1 MKKLIILFISI
12 LGITIFTGCS
22 SANDSL
28 DNNTDKAIQENNKTS
43 SNNFEKYNILS
54 FGEIEINTSE
64 DYEDDEYIDIKTKVT
79 NNSNEI
85 IKTITIDFSLYEDE
99 NTILETT
106 HPQESGPIK
115 GNQSFYIYAL
125 YERSMNVKDIKINS
139 YSYYIGDKYYETDL
153 ISKTVNVY

>member
-64 DYEDDEYIDIKTKVT
+64 DYEDDEYIDIFV
-79 NNSNEI
+79 SI
-85 IKTITIDFSLYEDE
+85 
-99 NTILETT
+99 
-106 HPQESGPIK
+106 
-115 GNQSFYIYAL
+115 
-125 YERSMNVKDIKINS
+125 
-139 YSYYIGDKYYETDL
+139 
-153 ISKTVNVY
+153 

>member
-106 HPQESGPIK
+106 HPQEGGPIE
-115 GNQSFYIYAL
+115 GNQSFYIDAL

>member
-64 DYEDDEYIDIKTKVT
+64 DYEDDEYIKTKVT